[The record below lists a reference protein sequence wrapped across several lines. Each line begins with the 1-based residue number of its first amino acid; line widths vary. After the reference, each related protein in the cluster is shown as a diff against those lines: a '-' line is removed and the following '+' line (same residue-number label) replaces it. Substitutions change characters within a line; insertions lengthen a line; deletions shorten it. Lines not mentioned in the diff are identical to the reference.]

1 MEIMQANEMYV
12 RNFGI
17 FMKKQF
23 ELEASTAIKY
33 YVVYTR

>member
-1 MEIMQANEMYV
+1 METMQATKVYV

-17 FMKKQF
+17 FMKKWF
-23 ELEASTAIKY
+23 ELEASIVIKY